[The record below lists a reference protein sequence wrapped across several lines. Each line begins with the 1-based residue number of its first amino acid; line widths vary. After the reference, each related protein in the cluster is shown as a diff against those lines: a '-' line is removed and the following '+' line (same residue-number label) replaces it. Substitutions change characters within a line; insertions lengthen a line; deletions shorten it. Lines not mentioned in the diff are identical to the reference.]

1 MFNRI
6 LIINVLKSGCMKCRR
21 ICLST
26 ELRWTFKSKGAEIM
40 KNKKAVILLTAL
52 LAVGTISPMAAY
64 GAAAVEESAAATS
77 CRNPEDCQECMTGEC
92 PVCTSAECGVCGGNT
107 EDGVCVDCGE
117 TMCHTCRKTEC
128 AEAGGCSRH
137 TSGGNGHGGH
147 HSEKRASGNHH
158 SGTRHSNRHNFGG
171 HSSGVSGTG
180 KGAHHGYGC

>member
-21 ICLST
+21 ACLST
-26 ELRWTFKSKGAEIM
+26 ELGWTFKSKGAEIM

-64 GAAAVEESAAATS
+64 GAAAVEESTAVTS
-77 CRNPEDCQECMTGEC
+77 CRNPEDCPECMTGEC

-107 EDGVCVDCGE
+107 EDGVCADCGAQ
-117 TMCHTCRKTEC
+117 MCHTCRQTEC
-128 AEAGGCSRH
+128 AENGGCSRH
-137 TSGGNGHGGH
+137 ASGTH

-171 HSSGVSGTG
+171 HSFGVSGTG